1 MTAST
6 GAEVVGAD
14 AFERIVAEVAAP
26 LGRFVAQMI
35 RDRALAEDVLQEAL
49 CAAWSSR
56 QRMPAD
62 PRTRRAWLFGVA
74 RNHALHA
81 LRRERRGRRV
91 LDALAAEPAPA
102 DVPAAAFAMRDALV
116 RTLGPEDRSLF
127 LLRYVHGFSAAE
139 LAAMTG
145 RRPATVRKRLERA
158 ASAMRV
164 AVDTPPG
171 TLAQTGSTHA
181 PSSVA

>member
-1 MTAST
+1 M
-6 GAEVVGAD
+6 VGVD

-56 QRMPAD
+56 QRMPAE
-62 PRTRRAWLFGVA
+62 PQARRAWLFGVA

-81 LRRERRGRRV
+81 LRKEKRGRRM
-91 LDALAAEPAPA
+91 LEALAAEPASA
-102 DVPAAAFAMRDALV
+102 DVPAAAFAMQDALL
-116 RTLGPEDRSLF
+116 RTLRPEDRSLF
-127 LLRYVHGFSAAE
+127 LLRYVHGFTAPE
-139 LAAMTG
+139 LAVMTH
-145 RRPATVRKRLERA
+145 RRPAAVRKRLERA
-158 ASAMRV
+158 ATAMR
-164 AVDTPPG
+164 AAIDPTPG
-171 TLAQTGSTHA
+171 TLAQTGSSHA